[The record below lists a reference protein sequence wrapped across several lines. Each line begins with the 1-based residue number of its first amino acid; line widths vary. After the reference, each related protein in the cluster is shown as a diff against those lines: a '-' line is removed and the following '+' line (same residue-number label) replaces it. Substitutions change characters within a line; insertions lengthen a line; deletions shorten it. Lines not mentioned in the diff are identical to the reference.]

1 MIKATTEMDAT
12 AVPGLRVAGEHD
24 GTTWPGLLPPGS
36 RHLLHVFAS
45 FGLGGVP
52 IRIGEVLSSLPEG
65 LRHTIVALDSCFDAR
80 RRVAPH
86 VNVQYR
92 SLALPKYCLPC
103 SLLRIRRIIRGISP
117 DLLLT
122 YNWGAI
128 EFALANR
135 IFGVRDHIH
144 FESGF
149 GSEEADGQLRRRS
162 FFRRLALGNVQKLVV
177 PSHAL
182 MKIALEGWRVPASR
196 LLHIPNGVDI
206 SRYCGQ
212 PGRREDGMLDGSGRY
227 DTIVGT
233 AAPLRSEKNV
243 SRLLR
248 AFAALGSRPDW
259 ALVVAGDGPQLVQ
272 LRALAAELKIAER
285 AHFLGHVDD
294 IPAFMRS
301 IDIFALSS
309 DTEQMPNS
317 LLQAMAAGRPV
328 AAVDVG
334 DVREIVA
341 PENRPLVVARDEEG
355 ALTAAISALASDPS
369 RREALGRL
377 NQQRAR
383 THYSF
388 DGMVAA
394 YGALFQAP

>member
-1 MIKATTEMDAT
+1 MQPGRLVAEDRDGIRRSGKHLT
-12 AVPGLRVAGEHD
+12 AH
-24 GTTWPGLLPPGS
+24 

-52 IRIGEVLSSLPEG
+52 IRISEVINALPDG
-65 LRHTIVALDSCFDAR
+65 LRHTIVALDSCLDASA
-80 RRVAPH
+80 RVAPH
-86 VNVQYR
+86 VTAQFC
-92 SLALPKYCLPC
+92 SLTLPKYCLPC
-103 SLLRIRRIIRGISP
+103 NLLQIRKLILGISP

-135 IFGVRDHIH
+135 IFGVCSHIH

-149 GSEEADGQLRRRS
+149 GSEEADGQLRRRNL
-162 FFRRLALGNVQKLVV
+162 FRRLALGSVQHLVV
-177 PSHAL
+177 PSRTL
-182 MKIALEGWRVPASR
+182 MSIASDRWHVPAPR
-196 LLHIPNGVDI
+196 LLHIPNGVDV
-206 SRYCGQ
+206 SRFGGQ
-212 PGRREDGMLDGSGRY
+212 PGKREDGLHAQAGRY
-227 DTIVGT
+227 QTIIGT
-233 AAPLRSEKNV
+233 AAPLRPEKNIG
-243 SRLLR
+243 RLLR
-248 AFAALGSRPDW
+248 AFAALGPRPDC
-259 ALVVAGDGPQLVQ
+259 AVVIAGDGVQLSQ
-272 LRALAAELKIAER
+272 LRALAAELKIADR

-294 IPAFMRS
+294 MSAFMRS

-341 PENRPLVVARDEEG
+341 PENRPLVVPRDEEG
-355 ALTAAISALASDPS
+355 ALTAAIAAFLADPQ

-377 NQQRAR
+377 NQQRVQ

-394 YGALFQAP
+394 YTALLQAS